1 MSDIQPS
8 VSYSFTMRLYIENKP
23 GMLAKVL
30 NTIADEKGDPGAV
43 DVVKVEG
50 NYKVRDLTVSAR
62 DEKHSAAIVK
72 EIKKIEGIQVR
83 NVSDR
88 VFLLHLGGKISI
100 QNKVPVDT
108 RDALSMA
115 YTPGVGRVCQAI
127 AEDKEKAHSLTIKQN
142 SVAVVSDGSAVL
154 GLGNIGPEAAMP
166 VMEGKAMLF
175 KEFADVD
182 AYPICL
188 NTQDVDEIVKAVE
201 WMSPGFGG
209 INLEDISAPR
219 CFEIEERLK
228 ESLTIPVFHDDQH
241 GTAVVVMAAT
251 INALKLVKKRLE
263 DIQIVIVGAGAAGV
277 AITKILNNAGAKNIL
292 CCDSKG
298 IISQNRDSLN
308 DSKKWLAENTNPQ
321 NQDGTVIDAT
331 TGADLLIGVSGPDI
345 IPVEAV
351 EKMATD
357 PIVFALANPD
367 PEIRPEKIQSI
378 ARIIAT
384 GRSDYPNQINN
395 VLAFPGLFRGAL
407 DAKATDINEK
417 MKLAA
422 AKAIAEHI
430 DEKDLGEEYIVPS
443 VFSKQVVRQVSRAV
457 KEAALESGVGR
468 KSTT

>member
-62 DEKHSAAIVK
+62 DEKHSGSIVAA
-72 EIKKIEGIQVR
+72 IKKIDGIQVR

-88 VFLLHLGGKISI
+88 VFLLHLGGKIRI

-115 YTPGVGRVCQAI
+115 YTPGVGRVCMAI
-127 AEDKEKAHSLTIKQN
+127 AKDKDKAHTLTIKQN

-154 GLGNIGPEAAMP
+154 GMGNIGPEAAMP

-188 NTQDVDEIVKAVE
+188 NTQDTDEIIKAVE
-201 WMSPGFGG
+201 WISPGFGG

-228 ESLTIPVFHDDQH
+228 KSLDIPVFHDDQH

-251 INALKLVKKRLE
+251 INALKLVKKKLS
-263 DIQIVIVGAGAAGV
+263 DIRIVIVGAGAAGV
-277 AITKILNNAGAKNIL
+277 AITKILNNAGAKTVL
-292 CCDSKG
+292 VCDSRG
-298 IISQNRDSLN
+298 IISRNRSSLN
-308 DSKKWLAENTNPQ
+308 ESKQWLADNTNPE
-321 NQDGTVIDAT
+321 NIEGSVIEAT
-331 TGADLLIGVSGPDI
+331 TDADLLIGVSGPDI
-345 IPVEAV
+345 IPVESV
-351 EKMATD
+351 EKMAND
-357 PIVFALANPD
+357 SIVFALANPD
-367 PEIRPEKIQSI
+367 PEIRPEKIENI

-395 VLAFPGLFRGAL
+395 VLAFPGIFRGAL
-407 DAKATDINEK
+407 DARATDINEE

-430 DEKDLGEEYIVPS
+430 DEKDLSEEYIIPS
-443 VFSKQVVRQVSRAV
+443 VFSKQVVRKVSRAV
-457 KEAALESGVGR
+457 KEAAIKSGVARRSG
-468 KSTT
+468 S